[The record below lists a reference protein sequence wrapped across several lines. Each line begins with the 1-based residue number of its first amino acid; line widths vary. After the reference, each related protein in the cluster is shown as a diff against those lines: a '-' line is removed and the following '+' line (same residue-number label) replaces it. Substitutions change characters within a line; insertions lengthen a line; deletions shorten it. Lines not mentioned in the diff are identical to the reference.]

1 VGDCLIAAAFLCFMG
16 PYPNDYRI
24 EINKAVM
31 EFVKHSKIV
40 KYSTN
45 FTFEGFMTSASQIRE
60 WQVKELPTDDF
71 STQNAVLIT
80 KSHKFPTIIDPQGM
94 AKTWIKKKTG
104 KYLKVI
110 DFKNKDYNN

>member
-1 VGDCLIAAAFLCFMG
+1 MCFMG

-24 EINKAVM
+24 EINKHIL
-31 EFVKHSKIV
+31 EFVKQSKIV
-40 KYSTN
+40 KYNPHFS
-45 FTFEGFMTSASQIRE
+45 FEKFMTTDSQIRE

-80 KSHKFPTIIDPQGM
+80 KSHKWPTIIDPQGM

-104 KYLKVI
+104 KSLRVI
-110 DFKNKDYNN
+110 DFKNKDYNTQVEQACLKG